1 MKRLAVFV
9 SGRGSNFRAVH
20 DAIKAGEIP
29 GQIVMVVTDKS
40 QCQAADYARDQGIEV
55 VHYPDQDISP
65 SSLVQIL
72 KQVSVD
78 YIILAGYLKL
88 VPSEV
93 VLSYH
98 RAMLNIHPAL
108 LPAFGGKGYYGQRV
122 HEAVIASGAK
132 VSGVSVHFVDEEY
145 DRGPIVAQAV
155 VPVQP
160 DDTSETLAKRVLKE
174 EHQLLPKVVAALCRE
189 EIRWRDDGVPYIDY
203 STAKKEI

>member
-20 DAIKAGEIP
+20 DSIKTGEIP
-29 GQIVMVVTDKS
+29 GRIVMVVTDKS

-55 VHYPDQDISP
+55 VHFPDQDISP
-65 SSLVQIL
+65 ASLVQIL
-72 KQVSVD
+72 KQASVD

-93 VLSYH
+93 VLAYP

-122 HEAVIASGAK
+122 HEAVVASGAK
-132 VSGVSVHFVDEEY
+132 VSGVTVHFVDEEY

-160 DDTSETLAKRVLKE
+160 DDTSETLAKRILKE
-174 EHQLLPKVVAALCRE
+174 EHQILPKVVAALCRE

-203 STAKKEI
+203 SIITE